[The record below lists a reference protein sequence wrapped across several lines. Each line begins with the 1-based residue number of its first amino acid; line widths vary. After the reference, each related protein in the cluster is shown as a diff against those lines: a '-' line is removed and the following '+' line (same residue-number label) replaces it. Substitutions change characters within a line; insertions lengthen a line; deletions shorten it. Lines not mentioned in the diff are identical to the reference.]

1 MYEYAEKNKL
11 LTQPRRTLV
20 GSFFG
25 EKNLLAT
32 PLVKWYLEHGLVVH
46 NVTLIIEYTPKQ
58 CFKQF
63 GEQVSNARRQ
73 GDLDSSQSILADT
86 FKLLGNSA
94 YGKSLTNIAK
104 HRDIHY
110 VTSEQTKKLVN
121 ESRFQKLTELS
132 EDVAEAEMSKKKINW
147 ALPLQIGYFV
157 YQHAKLRMMQFY
169 YDFLDKFDSRE
180 DFQLLEMGTDSSY
193 MALSRERFEDVRPH
207 LREQF
212 YKEYSQWF
220 PGQACD
226 KHYTEFQMTRLAK
239 QPWNPAQCSD
249 CLDRV
254 RYDNRTPGLFKT
266 EYTGA
271 LFQNIFLFRGER

>member
-1 MYEYAEKNKL
+1 M
-11 LTQPRRTLV
+11 
-20 GSFFG
+20 
-25 EKNLLAT
+25 
-32 PLVKWYLEHGLVVH
+32 
-46 NVTLIIEYTPKQ
+46 
-58 CFKQF
+58 
-63 GEQVSNARRQ
+63 SNARRQ
-73 GDLDSSQSILADT
+73 VDLDSSQSIFAVT
-86 FKLLGNSA
+86 FKQLGNSA

-132 EDVAEAEMSKKKINW
+132 EDVIEAEMSKKKTSW
-147 ALPLQIGYFV
+147 ALPLQSGYFA
-157 YQHAKLRMMQFY
+157 YQHAKLRMLQFY
-169 YDFLDKFDSRE
+169 YVSSE
-180 DFQLLEMGTDSSY
+180 DFQLLEMDTDSLY
-193 MALSRERFEDVRPH
+193 MALSRERFEDVVRPH

-226 KHYTEFQMTRLAK
+226 KHHTDFQMTRLAK

-254 RYDNRTPGLFKT
+254 RYDKRTPGLFKT
-266 EYTGA
+266 EYTGDS
-271 LFQNIFLFRGER
+271 FVGFCS